1 LASQVLEF
9 SLIKADGN
17 IQVFKKGDAE
27 FNGTIINLGALGVK
41 SENTLQVTDAFNLHD
56 KTYTIDF
63 EWLIDKID
71 ELINGTTT
79 LKFGGFRLPKKQSFS
94 LTSERKKK

>member
-1 LASQVLEF
+1 MASQVLEF

-27 FNGTIINLGALGVK
+27 FNGAIINLGALGVK
-41 SENTLQVTDAFNLHD
+41 SEITLQVTDAFNLHD
-56 KTYTIDF
+56 KTYTNDF
-63 EWLIDKID
+63 ELLIDKID

-79 LKFGGFRLPKKQSFS
+79 
-94 LTSERKKK
+94 